1 MRITR
6 FHHFTIAS
14 LFTVLATLGPDALG
28 QLPNVTDGVVFDV
41 LSLIEEQESLS
52 LSVGGQQSNNCVSP
66 VVGLDDRPTQVLS
79 PVRILPGI
87 NSLEQIKAPPE
98 CVLTVCYTG
107 KQKRRW
113 NKCRQD
119 LPCDSY
125 HMCSNERGD
134 KFASCKKKYCAQSGT
149 VISKQPTGGT

>member
-1 MRITR
+1 MRSIR
-6 FHHFTIAS
+6 LCQFTFVS
-14 LFTVLATLGPDALG
+14 LFAVLATLVPDSLG
-28 QLPNVTDGVVFDV
+28 QSPNVTHGVVFDV
-41 LSLIEEQESLS
+41 LYLIEEQESLS

-79 PVRILPGI
+79 PVRLLPGI

-134 KFASCKKKYCAQSGT
+134 KFASCKKKYCSESGT
-149 VISKQPTGGT
+149 VISKQPTSGT

>member
-28 QLPNVTDGVVFDV
+28 QLPKVTDGVVLDV
-41 LSLIEEQESLS
+41 LSIPGDQESLS
-52 LSVGGQQSNNCVSP
+52 SSVGGQQSNICVSP
-66 VVGLDDRPTQVLS
+66 VAGLDGRPTQDLS
-79 PVRILPGI
+79 PVRLLPGMY
-87 NSLEQIKAPPE
+87 SFEQMNAPPE

-107 KQKRRW
+107 KQERRW
-113 NKCRQD
+113 NRCRKD

-125 HMCSNERGD
+125 YMCSNERGD
-134 KFASCKKKYCAQSGT
+134 KFASCKKKYCSQSVT
-149 VISKQPTGGT
+149 KISKQQASGT